1 MRHLSTLSG
10 HPVEVVHV
18 VGGGSRNGLLCRL
31 TAAATS
37 QPVIAGPAE
46 ATAIGNLLTQALAL
60 GELSGGLTAVRE
72 VVRASSEL
80 VTHHPGGP
88 EQPWARAEERLR
100 P

>member
-1 MRHLSTLSG
+1 VALSG
-10 HPVEVVHV
+10 REVDVVHV
-18 VGGGSRNGLLCRL
+18 VGGGARNALLCRL
-31 TAAATS
+31 TAEATGL
-37 QPVIAGPAE
+37 PVVAGPVE

-60 GELSGGLTAVRE
+60 GELTGGLGAVRE

-88 EQPWARAEERLR
+88 EQPWARAEERLW